1 MGIDY
6 SKQTGRKITTKGY
19 KKKTVNIEDIMYIK
33 REGYLSTLY
42 LQNGEKIYEIESL
55 CEFERKLCGMGFFR
69 IRNNTIINGKYI
81 TEVDKKTVKLEKI
94 TFLIAK
100 RRLKTF
106 LNWIL

>member
-19 KKKTVNIEDIMYIK
+19 KKKTVNIEEIMYIK

-42 LQNGEKIYEIESL
+42 LQNGEKIDEIESL
-55 CEFERKLCGMGFFR
+55 CEFERKLCDMGFFR

-81 TEVDKKTVKLEKI
+81 TEVNKKTVILEKI

>member
-42 LQNGEKIYEIESL
+42 LQNGENIVEIESL
-55 CEFERKLCGMGFFR
+55 CEFERKLCDMGFFR